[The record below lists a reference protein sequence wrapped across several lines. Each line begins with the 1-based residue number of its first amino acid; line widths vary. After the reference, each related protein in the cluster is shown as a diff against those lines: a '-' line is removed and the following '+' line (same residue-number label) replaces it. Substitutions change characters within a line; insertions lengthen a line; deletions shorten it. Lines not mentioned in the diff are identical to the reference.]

1 MTNLMGKWF
10 ISQNEENF
18 SGVCFDSRDEAIA
31 EGRELYDGEPFFV
44 GKADHSSFET
54 CGIVPRG
61 RGGDRDGKTDH
72 ESDRVTAAQ
81 LSALRVSGVEGSQE
95 STDESECQS
104 RAAAS
109 SAADSNHPQR
119 RARL

>member
-44 GKADHSSFET
+44 GKA
-54 CGIVPRG
+54 
-61 RGGDRDGKTDH
+61 
-72 ESDRVTAAQ
+72 A
-81 LSALRVSGVEGSQE
+81 
-95 STDESECQS
+95 
-104 RAAAS
+104 
-109 SAADSNHPQR
+109 HP
-119 RARL
+119 LDLD